1 MKQFTMGV
9 IFGNRDFFPDQL
21 ITEARPTSKPSS
33 REVGHPRHLAG
44 RAGF

>member
-21 ITEARPTSKPSS
+21 ITEARADIETLFAELGI
-33 REVGHPRHLAG
+33 RGIWLGE
-44 RAGF
+44 AGF